1 MKIVAYILALTV
13 VFLSV
18 KPGIDT
24 LVSTSGTSSCYSNTS
39 CHISVEKSDTEFPN
53 DSQDNE
59 ICNPFQSCCPCLLE
73 IANLHVPENERSEI
87 STEDLFFYESFLA
100 SQFIADFWQPPQF
113 V

>member
-18 KPGIDT
+18 KPGMDV
-24 LVSTSGTSSCYSNTS
+24 LVSSPGISSCYSNTA
-39 CHISVEKSDTEFPN
+39 CHITADGSDTDLPT
-53 DSQDNE
+53 DSQEPE

-73 IANLHVPENERSEI
+73 VADLSVPENERSEI
-87 STEDLFFYESFLA
+87 STKDLFFYESFIA

-113 V
+113 I